1 MGFAVLKR
9 SVSIAGHRTSI
20 SLEEPFWEGLREIAE
35 REKISVQALIGLID
49 AERGEQNLSSAIRVF
64 VLNDLRGRLVSAAD
78 QRIGGAP

>member
-20 SLEEPFWEGLREIAE
+20 SLEEPFWDGLREIAE
-35 REKISVQALIGLID
+35 REKISVQSLIGRID

-64 VLNDLRGRLVSAAD
+64 VLNDLRSRLESAD

>member
-20 SLEEPFWEGLREIAE
+20 SLEGPFWDGLREIAE
-35 REKISVQALIGLID
+35 RDKLSVQSLIGRID

-64 VLNDLRGRLVSAAD
+64 VLNDLRSRLESAD
-78 QRIGGAP
+78 QRTGGAP

>member
-35 REKISVQALIGLID
+35 REKRSVQSLIGRID

-64 VLNDLRGRLVSAAD
+64 VLNDLRNRLEAAD
-78 QRIGGAP
+78 QRTGGAP

>member
-1 MGFAVLKR
+1 MGFAVIKR

-35 REKISVQALIGLID
+35 REKRSVQSLIGRID

-64 VLNDLRGRLVSAAD
+64 VLDDLRSQLEATD
-78 QRIGGAP
+78 QRVGGAP